1 MNCDNGRRF
10 QRLNFFFL
18 CVSSSH
24 DFSSYGPC
32 ASFVRFSLT
41 CDLCRKLQVL
51 QGEPPLDTVQE
62 LVLDK
67 GPLLE
72 LDTGPVLVL
81 DKGPVLVLVLVLDK
95 GPVLVLV
102 LDKGPEPVLV
112 LDKGSEL
119 VLVLD

>member
-10 QRLNFFFL
+10 RRLNFFFL

-24 DFSSYGPC
+24 YFSSHGPC
-32 ASFVRFSLT
+32 ASFARFSLT

-81 DKGPVLVLVLVLDK
+81 DKGPVLVLVMDK

-112 LDKGSEL
+112 LDKGPEL

>member
-32 ASFVRFSLT
+32 ASFARFSLS
-41 CDLCRKLQVL
+41 CDLCRKLQAL

-81 DKGPVLVLVLVLDK
+81 DTGPVLVLDKGPVLVLVLVLDK

-102 LDKGPEPVLV
+102 LVLV
-112 LDKGSEL
+112 LD
-119 VLVLD
+119 